1 MVGRMIRTLLKLDSF
16 KFRQC
21 TVSYALWSDGI
32 IEKVVTKKNRVVFY
46 KELKVIDYAIEIDLT

>member
-1 MVGRMIRTLLKLDSF
+1 
-16 KFRQC
+16 
-21 TVSYALWSDGI
+21 VSYALWSDGI